1 MADKKWRDLTSQQR
15 RLAITTAAV
24 QGGLALTA
32 WYDLSRRPRESV
44 NGPKLMWALAIAVN
58 FVGPIAYFRF
68 GRRRP
73 VPHKATPWHEKVH
86 LDASKSIR

>member
-1 MADKKWRDLTSQQR
+1 MSDKKWRDLTPQQKQ
-15 RLAITTAAV
+15 AVIATAAI

-44 NGPKLMWALAIAVN
+44 NGPKLVWALAIAVN
-58 FVGPIAYFRF
+58 FIGPIAYFRF

-73 VPHKATPWHEKVH
+73 AVHKATPWHEKVH
-86 LDASKSIR
+86 LDASQSIR